1 MLLGLIV
8 PLYITSDQCT
18 GYDVYMTKNPILNA
32 LAALLYIGV
41 LVGALST
48 FVDSELETAA
58 PLLIPAVMLSLFT
71 LSAAVMGMIFF
82 YQPFRM
88 YFDGEKSQAF
98 TLVIQTIGSFAV
110 VAAILVAI
118 AAYLA

>member
-1 MLLGLIV
+1 
-8 PLYITSDQCT
+8 
-18 GYDVYMTKNPILNA
+18 MTKNPILNA